1 MGDGSAF
8 GRERVAQRLRHDLGV
23 TEIAHEP
30 LLCISER
37 EMSGACVA
45 DSFARAKGPEAD
57 RYIHHTPGGAQAAG
71 CTYPSENVRPR
82 VRVCQSWTMLRF
94 PGRKQTRPATRAG
107 TQPETELRCFRG
119 DASLQEVNQT
129 RRLAGAASFKSIQP
143 RLKSG
148 CCSTSGIPRT
158 ACCGRSP
165 AMSWSTHC
173 ATPGIARTDRA
184 ARAYPGHVTA

>member
-57 RYIHHTPGGAQAAG
+57 RYIHHTPRGAQAAG
-71 CTYPSENVRPR
+71 CIYPSENLRPG
-82 VRVCQSWTMLRF
+82 VRVVNPALPRSLT
-94 PGRKQTRPATRAG
+94 KSADETRRREYAA
-107 TQPETELRCFRG
+107 EAELCFRRHAARG
-119 DASLQEVNQT
+119 DESH
-129 RRLAGAASFKSIQP
+129 AAP
-143 RLKSG
+143 
-148 CCSTSGIPRT
+148 
-158 ACCGRSP
+158 CGRR
-165 AMSWSTHC
+165 
-173 ATPGIARTDRA
+173 IA
-184 ARAYPGHVTA
+184 